1 MATEEIHKC
10 IRSHPEFQYHY
21 FRNVGM
27 ADEEYIY
34 DKVKLTEM
42 RYPYFSIMI
51 IMKQKR
57 Q

>member
-1 MATEEIHKC
+1 MAPEEIHKC
-10 IRSHPEFQYHY
+10 IRSHPEFRYHY

-34 DKVKLTEM
+34 DKVELAEM

-51 IMKQKR
+51 IMKQKE